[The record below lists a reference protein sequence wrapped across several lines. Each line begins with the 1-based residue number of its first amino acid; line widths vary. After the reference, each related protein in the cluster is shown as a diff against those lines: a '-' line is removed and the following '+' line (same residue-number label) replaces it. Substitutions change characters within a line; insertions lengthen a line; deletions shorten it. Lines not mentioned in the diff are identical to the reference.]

1 MGSSSAGANVPG
13 LGVSFGT
20 TWTDEH
26 CKRLKMSREL
36 WNKGMKAASLAM
48 DCMDSGAKLALEMT
62 GTKCPQSMT
71 VEERRAAFGMYATD
85 VGAAPSPAFKP
96 LALAAPV
103 ASVKAFV
110 APMSVGVAVV
120 DNNPVD
126 RFAAGE
132 MVRESVELP
141 PEESQ
146 LN

>member
-1 MGSSSAGANVPG
+1 LV
-13 LGVSFGT
+13 
-20 TWTDEH
+20 
-26 CKRLKMSREL
+26 
-36 WNKGMKAASLAM
+36 
-48 DCMDSGAKLALEMT
+48 
-62 GTKCPQSMT
+62 
-71 VEERRAAFGMYATD
+71 
-85 VGAAPSPAFKP
+85 
-96 LALAAPV
+96 LAAPV